1 MAIKRV
7 NADVLNLRQTPVNG
21 TILEELP
28 RGHAVTITG
37 ATRTAGWVAVSTQ
50 VGGATVTGVV
60 AERRL
65 RDPVSD
71 PKEQLMSAAV
81 AEWLRFE
88 MGTGQEHVDPFFKF
102 VGEMWQSIGLD
113 LDGKDRDTPWS
124 AAFISFCVRK
134 AGITGFKFAAA
145 HSRYI
150 HDAIVKRFANQ
161 AAPFW
166 GFRIT
171 EQPPRLGDMV
181 CQWRKNRKT
190 FDDARVEDAFFSH
203 CDIVVEVG
211 DTFVRALGG
220 NNTDTVGFKKYN
232 LNANGFLKDEKNV
245 FAVLHNRL

>member
-7 NADVLNLRQTPVNG
+7 NADVLNLRKAPVHG
-21 TILEELP
+21 DILKELP
-28 RGHAVTITG
+28 RGHAVTTTG
-37 ATRTAGWVAVSTQ
+37 ATGTVGWVSVSTQ
-50 VGGATVTGVV
+50 IGGETLTGVV
-60 AERRL
+60 AETRL
-65 RDPVSD
+65 RNPVSD

-88 MGTGQEHVDPFFKF
+88 KGTGQEHVDPFFKF
-102 VGEMWQSIGLD
+102 VGEMWQSININ

-134 AGITGFKFAAA
+134 AGLIGFKFTAA

-161 AAPFW
+161 DAPFW

-171 EQPPRLGDMV
+171 ETPPELGDMV
-181 CQWRKNRKT
+181 CQWRKNKKT
-190 FDDARVEDAFFSH
+190 FDEAKIQDAFFSH

-211 DTFVRALGG
+211 NNFVRALGG

-245 FAVLHNRL
+245 IAVLKNRL